1 MHTKDPISLADAG
14 KYNPVHL
21 QVKTPESNISLALS
35 AGFSWER
42 SLADKNHLLGGT
54 EEQVEKRGGSASTET
69 TKPQS

>member
-1 MHTKDPISLADAG
+1 MHMKDPISLADVG

-21 QVKTPESNISLALS
+21 QVKTLESSPSLALG

-42 SLADKNHLLGGT
+42 SLADKKHLLRGT
-54 EEQVEKRGGSASTET
+54 DEQVEKRGGSASSKT